1 MNILITNNNRQYLIN
16 FDYNILKEIQ
26 GEFDSKE
33 IISMLQQI
41 SYNKVILDITAI
53 KNYNNLQNIRELT
66 TNIES
71 DRIIIVL
78 ANEPVTISDYYISNL
93 VNMGIYNFTVIP
105 SEVIKLINYPRTYE
119 EARNIKLSNINN

>member
-1 MNILITNNNRQYLIN
+1 MNILITNKNRQYLIN
-16 FDYNILKEIQ
+16 FDYNVLKEIQ

-41 SYNKVILDITAI
+41 NYNKVIIDVTAI
-53 KNYNNLQNIRELT
+53 KNYNDLQNIRELT

-71 DRIIIVL
+71 NKIIIVL

-105 SEVIKLINYPRTYE
+105 GEVIKLLNYPRTYE